1 MQNSIQYW
9 VIVPAAGVGKRMGQ
23 QCPKQYLQLGQYTIL
38 EHTLRRLLK
47 FPLFTKIIVALAD
60 DDPYAE
66 QLSIFDEPNIIKV
79 VGGKERADSVLAG
92 LNKLQT
98 QASEYDW
105 VLVHD
110 VVRPCIRHSDLQQL
124 ITTLSD
130 HPVGGIL
137 GVPVVDTIKRT
148 SEQGVIKQTVDRH
161 LLWRAFTPQMF
172 RFQLLFDSLQQAL
185 ASDAKGITDEASA
198 IEHAGFQPLMV
209 EGAED
214 NIKITRPA
222 DLALAA
228 FYLQQQ
234 GIPCE

>member
-1 MQNSIQYW
+1 MQNSTQYW
-9 VIVPAAGVGKRMGQ
+9 VIVPAAGIGKRMGQ
-23 QCPKQYLQLGQYTIL
+23 KCPKQYLQLGQYTIL
-38 EHTLRRLLK
+38 EHTLRRLLT
-47 FPLFTKIIVALAD
+47 FPYFTKIVVALAAGD
-60 DDPYAE
+60 AYAK
-66 QLSIFDEPNIIKV
+66 QLSILDDPKIIKV

-92 LNKLQT
+92 LTALKAQSSVN
-98 QASEYDW
+98 DW

-110 VVRPCIRHSDLQQL
+110 VVRPCVRHSDLQQL
-124 ITTLSD
+124 ISILSD
-130 HPVGGIL
+130 HPVGGLL
-137 GVPVVDTIKRT
+137 GVRVVDTIKRT
-148 SEQGVIKQTVDRH
+148 SEQGVIEQTIDRH

-172 RFQLLFDSLQQAL
+172 RFQLLCDSLQQAL
-185 ASDAKGITDEASA
+185 VNKVKGITDEASA

-234 GIPCE
+234 GIACE